1 METITTFVLGVLSA
15 LGILSL
21 GYAFLS
27 TLKIN
32 KITQS
37 IQKDIE
43 DLYKEL
49 DMSGEQWYESISE
62 LDEETRERINELNS
76 YVDSRFD
83 KQADKASNVISVVSE
98 SSLENADRL
107 NKLEETLKFQIDQFA
122 KISFD
127 HDDRITNLEIMK
139 KIKEEQINS

>member
-15 LGILSL
+15 LGILGL
-21 GYAFLS
+21 GYAFFS

-49 DMSGEQWYESISE
+49 DISGEQWYESISE
-62 LDEETRERINELNS
+62 LGEETRERIDELNS

-107 NKLEETLKFQIDQFA
+107 NKLEEIFKFQIDQFV

-139 KIKEEQINS
+139 KNKEEQINS